1 MRKQVISAALC
12 AMLLFGAGG
21 CKEECSAGKLEVWS
35 YTAAERIL
43 RDKDYAASFKR
54 AGRLDIL
61 ACKNEEEGGQLI
73 LTPEKAV
80 KNYTL
85 VLSDLKSADG
95 KRLKR
100 EGFSD

>member
-21 CKEECSAGKLEVWS
+21 CKEEGSAGKLEVWS

-54 AGRLDIL
+54 AGGWISSPAKTRRR
-61 ACKNEEEGGQLI
+61 
-73 LTPEKAV
+73 
-80 KNYTL
+80 
-85 VLSDLKSADG
+85 ADS
-95 KRLKR
+95 L
-100 EGFSD
+100 F

>member
-21 CKEECSAGKLEVWS
+21 CKEEGSAGKLDVWS

-61 ACKNEEEGGQLI
+61 ACK
-73 LTPEKAV
+73 TRRR
-80 KNYTL
+80 
-85 VLSDLKSADG
+85 ADS
-95 KRLKR
+95 L
-100 EGFSD
+100 F

>member
-54 AGRLDIL
+54 AGRRINLSPQATELIRWNML
-61 ACKNEEEGGQLI
+61 SKEG
-73 LTPEKAV
+73 AV
-80 KNYTL
+80 RRGSSIT
-85 VLSDLKSADG
+85 S
-95 KRLKR
+95 
-100 EGFSD
+100 